1 MGRATADTA
10 DTPDTPD
17 TAPDYLKHTAE
28 VVREHLAAATQLATF
43 LKGAGTLTL
52 EQRKLLVDQA
62 LVLLEQNYVHLPLK
76 IAMHAVNPVQRLRLI
91 RRRLEQQTPATM
103 PPEWI
108 FHSEMSKVF
117 NSVRDLHTN
126 YQLPEPFAKK
136 IAFLPFLV
144 EETTDGPEPRF
155 LVTLVMQGF
164 SAPGFEP
171 GAEVTHWSGVPIE
184 QAVELNAGRFAGG
197 NEAARRSRGIESLT
211 VRSLSAHLPPFEEWV
226 TVSYVGSDGAPREL
240 RVLWQIVDL
249 FGEQAGPD
257 GEESLALGVDYESEE
272 ISRAKVMLYVPHV
285 IEQQQA
291 VAAGES
297 PRSAAGEV
305 ASTMPEVFT
314 ARSVETPSGT
324 FGHIRIHTFM
334 VERSGPF
341 VAEFVRLVATLPQNG
356 LIVDVR
362 DNGGGSVLASERTLQ
377 TLTPRH
383 ITPESFQF
391 INTPLN
397 LLICRSSGD
406 LDPWVASMEQAVET
420 GATFSAALPLTPE
433 ELANQIGQ
441 QYFGPVVL
449 ITNARCY
456 SATDMFAA
464 GFQDH
469 RIGIVLGTDDNTGAG
484 GANVWEQGDFLRDF
498 PLTASP
504 YRPLPNGAGMR
515 VSIRRSLRVGD
526 RSGTPLEDLGV
537 VPDVRHRMTRRD
549 LLEGNADLLAKAGEL
564 LAGQPVRELNIANVA
579 RADGSLRL
587 KLTTSNIDR
596 VDVYLDRRPGAS
608 VDVPDGQ
615 ADLTVT
621 GATAARSMRVE
632 GYAVG
637 ELVASRTMSL

>member
-1 MGRATADTA
+1 MGRADSDTSA
-10 DTPDTPD
+10 
-17 TAPDYLKHTAE
+17 APSDYLELTAE
-28 VVREHLAAATQLATF
+28 VVRDHLAAATPLEAF
-43 LKGAGTLTL
+43 LEGAGTLTL
-52 EQRKLLVDQA
+52 DQRMLLVDQA

-91 RRRLEQQTPATM
+91 RRQLEQQTPATM

-108 FHSEMSKVF
+108 FHAEMSKVF
-117 NSVRDLHTN
+117 HSVRDLHTN
-126 YQLPEPFAKK
+126 YQLPAPFANK

-144 EETTDGPEPRF
+144 EETGDGPDPRF
-155 LVTLVMQGF
+155 LVTLVMPGV

-171 GAEVTHWSGVPIE
+171 GAEITHWSGVPIE

-197 NEAARRSRGIESLT
+197 NAAARRSRGIESLT
-211 VRSLSAHLPPFEEWV
+211 LRSLSAHLPPFEEWV
-226 TVSYVGSDGAPREL
+226 TVSYVGTDGEEHEL
-240 RVLWQIVDL
+240 RFFWQIVDS
-249 FGEQAGPD
+249 FEGREGPE
-257 GEESLALGVDYESEE
+257 GEEARVLGVDYEAEE
-272 ISRAKVMLYVPHV
+272 IGRAKVMLFVPHV

-291 VAAGES
+291 LAAGQA

-324 FGHIRIHTFM
+324 FGHIRIHTFW
-334 VERSGPF
+334 VRNSSAF
-341 VAEFVRLVATLPQNG
+341 VAEFVRLIGILPQNG

-362 DNGGGSVLASERTLQ
+362 DNGGGSVWASELTLQ
-377 TLTPRH
+377 TLTARH
-383 ITPESFQF
+383 ITPEPFQF

-397 LLICRSSGD
+397 LRICRSSGD
-406 LDPWVASMEQAVET
+406 LEPWVPSMEQAVET
-420 GATFSAALPLTPE
+420 GAAFSAALPLTPE
-433 ELANQIGQ
+433 DRANQIGQ

-484 GANVWEQGDFLRDF
+484 GANVWQQGDFLSDF

-537 VPDVRHRMTRRD
+537 VPDERHRMTRRD
-549 LLEGNADLLAKAGEL
+549 LLEGNVDLLARAGEL
-564 LAGQPVRELNIANVA
+564 LAAQPVRELNIADVA

-587 KLTTSNIDR
+587 KVRTSNIDR

-615 ADLTVT
+615 AEVTVT
-621 GATAARSMRVE
+621 GATAARAVRVE

-637 ELVASRTMSL
+637 ELVASRTMPL